1 MGVGRAMRGGLLHQR
16 LRVAQRHRQRR
27 TQLQAVDELLARL
40 QTALYVE
47 GQHTAAA
54 LHLAAGDVV
63 LGVALQHGINAW
75 GRERSSLFPSFSSS
89 RPSLVMTTPEGVR

>member
-1 MGVGRAMRGGLLHQR
+1 MGVGRATRGGLLHQR
-16 LRVAQRHRQRR
+16 LRVAQRHRQRTR
-27 TQLQAVDELLARL
+27 LQAVDEPLAGL

-47 GQHTAAA
+47 GQHAAAA

-63 LGVALQHGINAW
+63 LGVTLQHGINAW
-75 GRERSSLFPSFSSS
+75 DRERSSLFPSFSSS